1 LRCRAGVSIGD
12 GRTVALKCRVALPRG
27 KGFFEA
33 LERSIHASNRVPAG
47 SNHTKRRMPNVIAL
61 QCCFFDALVS
71 ERQSGTFKKS
81 VNLAHVVTRFT

>member
-1 LRCRAGVSIGD
+1 
-12 GRTVALKCRVALPRG
+12 
-27 KGFFEA
+27 
-33 LERSIHASNRVPAG
+33 
-47 SNHTKRRMPNVIAL
+47 MPNVIAL